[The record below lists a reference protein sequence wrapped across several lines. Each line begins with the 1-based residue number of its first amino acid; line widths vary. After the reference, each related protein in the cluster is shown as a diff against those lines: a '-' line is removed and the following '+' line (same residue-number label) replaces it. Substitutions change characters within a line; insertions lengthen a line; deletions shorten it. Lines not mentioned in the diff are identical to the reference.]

1 MMKNRKN
8 IILSSL
14 FALVFSQQS
23 FAQEFDLTS
32 MYVTEQIEANLQ
44 SMLAEARSTDS
55 STALKGILAG
65 LEKSINISQQDIA
78 RLNDKRGGN
87 APQTAT
93 LTE

>member
-8 IILSSL
+8 IILSSI

-44 SMLAEARSTDS
+44 SMLADMSNDDS
-55 STALKGILAG
+55 SPALQVILAG
-65 LEKSINISQQDIA
+65 LEKSLSNSQQDVV
-78 RLNDKRGGN
+78 LTNDKRGGN
-87 APQTAT
+87 APQAAT
-93 LTE
+93 LSE